1 MAKVKHI
8 VLLKFKP
15 SVTAAQVAEAMGDLE
30 RIKQKL
36 PTLLDFS
43 WGNNVSVENLHKGF
57 THGFVMTFADAAARD
72 EYLPHP
78 DHEVAKEKIFGM
90 LDGGFDGVMVMDWE
104 E

>member
-1 MAKVKHI
+1 MAKIKHV

-15 SVTAAQVAEAMGDLE
+15 EITDAQVADAMGDLAA
-30 RIKQKL
+30 IQKKL
-36 PTLLDFS
+36 PTLLDFT
-43 WGNNVSVENLHKGF
+43 WGKNVSVEDLHKGF

-78 DHEVAKEKIFGM
+78 DHEVAKAKIFGM